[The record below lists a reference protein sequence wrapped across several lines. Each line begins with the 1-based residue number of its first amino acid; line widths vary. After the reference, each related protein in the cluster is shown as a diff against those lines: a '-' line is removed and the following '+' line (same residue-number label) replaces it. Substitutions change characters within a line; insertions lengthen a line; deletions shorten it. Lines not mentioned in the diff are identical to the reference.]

1 MLSNPNGLLFLT
13 LAVMCVAARSEV
25 ALSKGERI
33 AATEA
38 APTPTDDGES
48 NLRAKLPP
56 SITKPLCVSILYVF
70 FTKIYWNT
78 LGNFMLVHV

>member
-1 MLSNPNGLLFLT
+1 MLSNPNRLLFLT

-38 APTPTDDGES
+38 APTPTDDSES

-56 SITKPLCVSILYVF
+56 SITKPSCVSIYCTSFLRKYVE
-70 FTKIYWNT
+70 IRWEISC
-78 LGNFMLVHV
+78 